1 MGIDLLI
8 KISIYFGAMM
18 VFLVILLAFD
28 HSHWN
33 GIEEENDQTMSDK
46 LMNRFYFL
54 STTFST
60 AGYGDITPKT
70 TMTKMIVIVIQ
81 LFVTIGLFEI
91 FHSAAV
97 DKDSVTSFA

>member
-18 VFLVILLAFD
+18 VFLFILLAFD

-33 GIEEENDQTMSDK
+33 GIEEENDQTMSER

-60 AGYGDITPKT
+60 AGYGDITPNST
-70 TMTKMIVIVIQ
+70 ITKLIVILIQ
-81 LFVTIGLFEI
+81 LFVSIGLIEI

-97 DKDSVTSFA
+97 HKDSVTLT

>member
-8 KISIYFGAMM
+8 KISIYFGAIM

-28 HSHWN
+28 HTHWN
-33 GIEEENDQTMSDK
+33 GIEEENDQTMSEK
-46 LMNRFYFL
+46 VMNRFYFL

-70 TMTKMIVIVIQ
+70 TMTKMIVILIQ
-81 LFVTIGLFEI
+81 LFVTISLFEI

-97 DKDSVTSFA
+97 DKDSITVT

>member
-1 MGIDLLI
+1 MNRSNII

-33 GIEEENDQTMSDK
+33 GIDEEKDQTIGDK

-54 STTFST
+54 SATLST
-60 AGYGDITPKT
+60 AGYGDITPNT
-70 TMTKMIVIVIQ
+70 NITKIIVIVIQ

-97 DKDSVTSFA
+97 DKDSVTIT

>member
-1 MGIDLLI
+1 
-8 KISIYFGAMM
+8 MM

-33 GIEEENDQTMSDK
+33 GIDEEKDQTMSNK
-46 LMNRFYFL
+46 FMNRFYFL

-70 TMTKMIVIVIQ
+70 NLTKMIVIVIQ
-81 LFVTIGLFEI
+81 LFVTIGIFEI
-91 FHSAAV
+91 FYTAAIN
-97 DKDSVTSFA
+97 KD

>member
-28 HSHWN
+28 HTHWN
-33 GIEEENDQTMSDK
+33 GIEEEKDQTMGEK

-60 AGYGDITPKT
+60 AGYGDITPNST
-70 TMTKMIVIVIQ
+70 TTKIIVIVIQ

-97 DKDSVTSFA
+97 DKDSITIS

>member
-1 MGIDLLI
+1 
-8 KISIYFGAMM
+8 MM

-33 GIEEENDQTMSDK
+33 GIDEEKDQTIGDK

-54 STTFST
+54 SATLST

-70 TMTKMIVIVIQ
+70 NMTKLIVIIIQ

-91 FHSAAV
+91 FHNATV
-97 DKDSVTSFA
+97 DKDSITVT

>member
-33 GIEEENDQTMSDK
+33 GIEEENDQTMSEK

-97 DKDSVTSFA
+97 DKDSVTLT

>member
-1 MGIDLLI
+1 
-8 KISIYFGAMM
+8 M
-18 VFLVILLAFD
+18 VFLVILLSFD

-33 GIEEENDQTMSDK
+33 GIEEENDQTMTDK

-54 STTFST
+54 SSTFST

-91 FHSAAV
+91 FHSAALE
-97 DKDSVTSFA
+97 KDSVTSFA